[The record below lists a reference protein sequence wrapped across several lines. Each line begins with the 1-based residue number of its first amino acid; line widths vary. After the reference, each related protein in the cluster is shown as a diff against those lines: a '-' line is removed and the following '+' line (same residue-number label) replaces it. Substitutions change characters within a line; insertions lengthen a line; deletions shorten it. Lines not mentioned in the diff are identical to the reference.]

1 MSELPGESRVPH
13 PSPMNGVGDVL
24 QEGVGGDSR
33 IPVVAQEGALPGVG
47 RPMARGPGP
56 VPPPFPGVAGLM
68 AMPHLHAPLRL
79 LELHEQR
86 MFQHYLHSNPLIPTR
101 VLRDIEE
108 RRRLFVEGCRARE
121 AAFDA
126 NPPQMDSDAR
136 AFTLALTASDA
147 RGPTA
152 D

>member
-1 MSELPGESRVPH
+1 MSELPGESRVPSL
-13 PSPMNGVGDVL
+13 SPMNGIGDVL
-24 QEGVGGDSR
+24 QGGVGGGSW
-33 IPVVAQEGALPGVG
+33 IPEAQEGPLAGAARPMVRAPGPFPRRLPG
-47 RPMARGPGP
+47 M
-56 VPPPFPGVAGLM
+56 AGLM
-68 AMPHLHAPLRL
+68 AMPHVHPPLRL

-86 MFQHYLHSNPLIPTR
+86 MFQHYLHTNPLIPTR
-101 VLRDIEE
+101 LLRDIEE
-108 RRRLFVEGCRARE
+108 RRRLFVEGCKARE

-147 RGPTA
+147 SGPTA

>member
-1 MSELPGESRVPH
+1 MSELPGESMVPDL
-13 PSPMNGVGDVL
+13 SPMTGIGDVL
-24 QEGVGGDSR
+24 QGVVGGGSR
-33 IPVVAQEGALPGVG
+33 VPGAPEDPLAGAAGSMPWAAGPLP
-47 RPMARGPGP
+47 RRL
-56 VPPPFPGVAGLM
+56 PGVAGLM
-68 AMPHLHAPLRL
+68 AMPHVHAPLRL

-86 MFQHYLHSNPLIPTR
+86 MFQHYLHTNPLIPTR
-101 VLRDIEE
+101 LLRDIEE

-136 AFTLALTASDA
+136 AFTMALTATDA

>member
-1 MSELPGESRVPH
+1 MSELPGDSRVPH
-13 PSPMNGVGDVL
+13 LSPMNGVGD
-24 QEGVGGDSR
+24 GSR
-33 IPVVAQEGALPGVG
+33 VPEAQEGALAGVAQ
-47 RPMARGPGP
+47 PLARSPGP
-56 VPPPFPGVAGLM
+56 APGQLPGVAGLM

-79 LELHEQR
+79 LELYEQR
-86 MFQHYLHSNPLIPTR
+86 MFHHYLHSNPLIPTR
-101 VLRDIEE
+101 LLHDIEE

>member
-1 MSELPGESRVPH
+1 MSELPGESRVPDL
-13 PSPMNGVGDVL
+13 SSMNGVGDVL
-24 QEGVGGDSR
+24 HGGVGGGSR
-33 IPVVAQEGALPGVG
+33 ISETLEGPLAGGG
-47 RPMARGPGP
+47 RPMARAPGL
-56 VPPPFPGVAGLM
+56 VPRRLPSMPSMLT
-68 AMPHLHAPLRL
+68 MPHIHPLHL

-86 MFQHYLHSNPLIPTR
+86 MFHHYLHTNPLIPTR
-101 VLRDIEE
+101 LLRDIEE
-108 RRRLFVEGCRARE
+108 RRRLFVEGCKARE

>member
-1 MSELPGESRVPH
+1 MVRAPGPFPRRLPG
-13 PSPMNGVGDVL
+13 M
-24 QEGVGGDSR
+24 
-33 IPVVAQEGALPGVG
+33 
-47 RPMARGPGP
+47 
-56 VPPPFPGVAGLM
+56 AGLM
-68 AMPHLHAPLRL
+68 TMPHVHPPLHL

-86 MFQHYLHSNPLIPTR
+86 MFQHYLHTNPLIPTR
-101 VLRDIEE
+101 LLRDIEE
-108 RRRLFVEGCRARE
+108 RRRLFVEGCKARE

-136 AFTLALTASDA
+136 AFTLALTASDT